1 MREEYNSVLSTPTE
15 ANIIDWPVLADTEK
29 SYIFTTNISYWKTQ
43 QLASKNFVTLPKQT
57 TSQALHFK
65 NSFSGIHS

>member
-29 SYIFTTNISYWKTQ
+29 KLYFYDEYLILEDAT
-43 QLASKNFVTLPKQT
+43 ASLKKFCHI
-57 TSQALHFK
+57 A
-65 NSFSGIHS
+65 